1 MPEGKKE
8 KVIALKY
15 DAENQSAPR
24 ILAKAQGALAE
35 KILAMAREKKIPLY
49 RDPELVEVLSQL
61 DIGVEIQPELYQAV
75 AEVLIFIY
83 KANRK
88 KMEQTKAAGQRL
100 AVNLSPKIIP
110 RS

>member
-1 MPEGKKE
+1 MAEAKKE

-15 DAENQSAPR
+15 DASNQSAPR
-24 ILAKAQGALAE
+24 VLAKGQGLLAE
-35 KILAMAREKKIPLY
+35 KILAMAAERKIPLY

-61 DIGVEIQPELYQAV
+61 DVGVEIQPELYQAV

-88 KMEQTKAAGQRL
+88 KMEQTQNSALAAGIKPQ
-100 AVNLSPKIIP
+100 IIP
-110 RS
+110 RA